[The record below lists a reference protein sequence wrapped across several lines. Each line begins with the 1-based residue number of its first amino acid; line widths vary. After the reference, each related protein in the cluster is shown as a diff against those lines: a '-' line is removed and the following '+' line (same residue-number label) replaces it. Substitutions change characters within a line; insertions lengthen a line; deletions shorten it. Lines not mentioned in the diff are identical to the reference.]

1 MLVTKPHR
9 RSATSPERD
18 RQRPAASGL
27 AARLVAIGALA
38 AACLAGSL
46 PAQAAGWRPSPDE
59 RRLDLQLT
67 APFDL
72 VRPADVVALELFG
85 SSPERLQR
93 LRERG
98 VATLCHVTAGVWE
111 NWRPDARA
119 FPQAALGRSPS
130 GWRGQ
135 RWLDVRHPG
144 LRPILEK
151 RLDLCRQRGFDGV
164 LLAGLDGHEHG
175 SGFDLKPHQQLEFN
189 RWLAEVAHAR
199 GLAAGIVNDLGQAA
213 ELARSF
219 DFLVADRC
227 VAEGECTGVR
237 PFLEAGKPV
246 YLVAYT
252 NQARRM
258 DAYCALAAE
267 VGAPLIFKT
276 QYLNGK
282 LHRRCG

>member
-1 MLVTKPHR
+1 
-9 RSATSPERD
+9 
-18 RQRPAASGL
+18 L
-27 AARLVAIGALA
+27 AARLVAVGAA
-38 AACLAGSL
+38 VASCLAGGP
-46 PAQAAGWRPSPDE
+46 PALAAAGWRPSADE

-72 VRPADVVALELFG
+72 VRPADVMALELFG
-85 SSPERLQR
+85 SSGERLQR

-98 VATLCHVTAGVWE
+98 VANLCHVAAGVWE
-111 NWRPDARA
+111 NWRPDARD
-119 FPQAALGRSPS
+119 FPQAALGRSPT

-151 RLDLCRQRGFDGV
+151 RLDLCRARGFDGV
-164 LLAGLDGHEHG
+164 LLAGLEGPAQ
-175 SGFDLKPHQQLEFN
+175 STGFDLTPAQGLAFA
-189 RWLAEVAHAR
+189 RWLAAAAHAR
-199 GLAAGIVNDLGQAA
+199 GLAAGMVNNLGQAA
-213 ELARSF
+213 ALAGAF
-219 DFLVADRC
+219 DLLVADRC
-227 VAEGECTGVR
+227 VAAGDCAGVR
-237 PFLEAGKPV
+237 PFQEAGKPV

-258 DAYCALAAE
+258 DAHCALAAE

>member
-1 MLVTKPHR
+1 MLVTKQHCR
-9 RSATSPERD
+9 RAASCERG
-18 RQRPAASGL
+18 RQRPAAAGL
-27 AARLVAIGALA
+27 AARLVAIGAA
-38 AACLAGSL
+38 VASCLAGGP
-46 PAQAAGWRPSPDE
+46 PAQAAGWRPSADE

-72 VRPADVVALELFG
+72 VRPADVMALELFG
-85 SSPERLQR
+85 SSGERLQR

-98 VATLCHVTAGVWE
+98 VATLCHVAAGVWE
-111 NWRPDARA
+111 NWRPDARD
-119 FPQAALGRSPS
+119 FPRAALGRSPT

-135 RWLDVRHPG
+135 RWLDVRHLG
-144 LRPILEK
+144 LRPVLEK
-151 RLDLCRQRGFDGV
+151 RLDLCRARGFDGV
-164 LLAGLDGHEHG
+164 LLAGLDGHAHG
-175 SGFDLKPHQQLEFN
+175 TGFDLKPAQQLAFA
-189 RWLAEVAHAR
+189 RWLAEAAHAR
-199 GLAAGIVNDLGQAA
+199 GLAAGMVNNLGQAA
-213 ELARSF
+213 ELAGAF

-227 VAEGECTGVR
+227 VAAGDCAGVR
-237 PFLEAGKPV
+237 PFVEAGKPV

-267 VGAPLIFKT
+267 VAAPLIFKT

>member
-1 MLVTKPHR
+1 LPHGQP
-9 RSATSPERD
+9 S
-18 RQRPAASGL
+18 RP
-27 AARLVAIGALA
+27 
-38 AACLAGSL
+38 
-46 PAQAAGWRPSPDE
+46 AAGWRPSPDE

-72 VRPADVVALELFG
+72 VRPADIVALELFG
-85 SSPERLQR
+85 SAPERLQR

-98 VATLCHVTAGVWE
+98 VAALCHVAAGLWE
-111 NWRPDARA
+111 NWRPDAGD
-119 FPQAALGRSPS
+119 FPPAALGRSPA
-130 GWRGQ
+130 GWHGQ

-164 LLAGLDGHEHG
+164 LLAGLDGHAQN
-175 SGFDLKPHQQLEFN
+175 SGFDLKPQQQLAFN
-189 RWLAEVAHAR
+189 RWLAEAAHAR
-199 GLAAGIVNDLGQAA
+199 DLAAGIVNDLGQAA
-213 ELARSF
+213 ELAIAF

-227 VAEGECTGVR
+227 VAEGGCAGAW
-237 PFLEAGKPV
+237 PFLAAGKPV

-267 VGAPLIFKT
+267 VEAPLIFKT

-282 LHRRCG
+282 LHRRCSG

>member
-1 MLVTKPHR
+1 MGSCLV
-9 RSATSPERD
+9 
-18 RQRPAASGL
+18 
-27 AARLVAIGALA
+27 
-38 AACLAGSL
+38 GSL
-46 PAQAAGWRPSPDE
+46 PAQAAGWRPSLDE

-72 VRPADVVALELFG
+72 VRPADIVALELFG
-85 SSPERLQR
+85 SSSERLQR

-98 VATLCHVTAGVWE
+98 VATLCHMAAGLWE
-111 NWRPDARA
+111 NWRPDARD

-144 LRPILEK
+144 LRPILER

-164 LLAGLDGHEHG
+164 VLAGLDGHERDP
-175 SGFDLKPHQQLEFN
+175 GFDLTPQQQLAFN
-189 RWLAEVAHAR
+189 RWLAEAAHSR

-213 ELARSF
+213 KLTASF
-219 DFLVADRC
+219 DFLIADRC
-227 VAEGECTGVR
+227 AAAGDCAAVR

-258 DAYCALAAE
+258 DAYCAVAAE

-276 QYLNGK
+276 QFLNGK